1 METIDRGLLKFT
13 RKAMYRYGAY
23 TNEERALPDF
33 RDGLKPVHRRVI
45 WALKHL
51 PKGAWLKTARVVG
64 ETLGKYHPHGDAP
77 VNGAI
82 DTLINASMPPFKGK
96 GNWGTLLDGP
106 AAMRYTNLR
115 LNKYGETFIN
125 PDYLQV
131 SKFIPNYENT
141 TDEPVILPALL
152 PNLLLNGTDGIGVG
166 VISRIPPYTLESVLG
181 LMVRILKKE
190 KLEINDYAENLVFN
204 FPWGGRPIK
213 SKENRKAVRQF
224 LKTGEGS
231 IQFESV
237 LKISDDQRKII
248 FDDFAPRLAVEKIT
262 DIKLKELNGVKSV
275 INTTDK
281 KSGDQWQ
288 IKLRKGLTT
297 EGRTEVIKKIKR
309 ITSSQIDFK
318 VNVTERSKDGFRT
331 SVRLFSSNIP
341 ELMKLW
347 LDWRVR
353 LEVKC
358 LDYKIQREETDI
370 AKTKL
375 LIHAIDNL
383 DVVFK
388 ALKMKN
394 VSRED
399 RLKYLAKGLK
409 IKYEQAQEIFAL
421 RVEQLSSLERS
432 TLVNTLKEQIVT
444 LGKLQGQRSKP
455 STKVRKDFER
465 ILSKM
470 GEQGG

>member
-1 METIDRGLLKFT
+1 MENINRSLLKFT

-23 TNEERALPDF
+23 TNEERALPDY

-125 PDYLQV
+125 PDYLAV

-181 LMVRILKKE
+181 LMIRMLNKE
-190 KLEINDYAENLVFN
+190 KLEIQDYADNLVFN

-213 SKENRKAVRQF
+213 SKENKKAIKSF

-231 IQFESV
+231 IEFESV
-237 LKISDDQRKII
+237 LKLDLDHKRIL
-248 FDDFAPRLAVEKIT
+248 FDDFAPRLSVEKVT
-262 DIKLKELNGVKSV
+262 DIKLKDLKGVKSV

-281 KSGDQWQ
+281 KSGDQWE
-288 IKLRKGLTT
+288 IKLKNRDQEATVNK
-297 EGRTEVIKKIKR
+297 IKKI
-309 ITSSQIDFK
+309 TSSKVDFK
-318 VNVTERSKDGFRT
+318 VNVTERSKDGFKT
-331 SVRLFSSNIP
+331 SVKLFPSTIP
-341 ELMKLW
+341 DLMWKW
-347 LDWRVR
+347 LEWRIE

-358 LDYKIQREETDI
+358 LDYKIKREQDAI
-370 AKTKL
+370 AYTKL
-375 LIHAIDNL
+375 LIHAIDHL

-388 ALKMKN
+388 ALKKGEGQ
-394 VSRED
+394 VE
-399 RLKYLAKGLK
+399 YLMKGLK
-409 IKYEQAQEIFAL
+409 ITEEQANQIL
-421 RVEQLSSLERS
+421 DLKVRQLSALDRKD
-432 TLVNTLKEQIVT
+432 LVIRMKEQKET
-444 LGKLQGQRSKP
+444 LSKLATWRAKP
-455 STKVRKDFER
+455 STKVRKDFEK
-465 ILSKM
+465 ILELKR
-470 GEQGG
+470 G